1 MLIFDRKFLDH
12 GLISR
17 CSLTSK
23 VAVGIVTGA
32 VLIVPIVAVYRPS
45 EALSAVDIN
54 DIKLMSTKQ
63 AKGTPSKLL
72 YIETDPAWYGQR
84 SSKEANPDISPQE
97 SKDVE
102 ASMVNGH
109 IQAF

>member
-1 MLIFDRKFLDH
+1 MLLSSRKFFDR
-12 GLISR
+12 GLISHR
-17 CSLTSK
+17 SLTNK

-32 VLIVPIVAVYRPS
+32 VLIVAIVAVYRPS

-54 DIKLMSTKQ
+54 DIKLMSATQ
-63 AKGTPSKLL
+63 TKGTPSKLL
-72 YIETDPAWYGQR
+72 FIETDPAWYGQR
-84 SSKEANPDISPQE
+84 SSKEANPGISPQE
-97 SKDVE
+97 TKDVE